1 MNNYFKLANDAIEF
15 GKGLAKSLEP
25 ENENKTISIISTSY
39 HGISF
44 LQNLANRQEV
54 AKPIPTFQEAITFS
68 CDCLSKH
75 ISKDNLFFKEC
86 SQGYSKMSEEEFWHH
101 YDLLTTP
108 LLKRHKNN
116 LSVIKFLKFSKG
128 EAHHIS
134 LKEFEE
140 AYDIII
146 EYDIENIKEEYRN
159 LGTEF
164 IEKRIS
170 DYREFINI
178 LKAILKQNI
187 EQQTSQ
193 HRL

>member
-1 MNNYFKLANDAIEF
+1 MNNDFKLVNDAIKF

-44 LQNLANRQEV
+44 LKNLANRQQV

-68 CDCLSKH
+68 CDFLSKH

-86 SQGYSKMSEEEFWHH
+86 CQGYSKMSEEEFWHH

-116 LSVIKFLKFSKG
+116 LSVVKFFKFSKG
-128 EAHHIS
+128 EVQHIS

-146 EYDIENIKEEYRN
+146 EYDIENIKKEYSSSDSKYIRKIS
-159 LGTEF
+159 TEY
-164 IEKRIS
+164 IEFA
-170 DYREFINI
+170 YT
-178 LKAILKQNI
+178 LKLIIKYNI
-187 EQQTSQ
+187 ET
-193 HRL
+193 L